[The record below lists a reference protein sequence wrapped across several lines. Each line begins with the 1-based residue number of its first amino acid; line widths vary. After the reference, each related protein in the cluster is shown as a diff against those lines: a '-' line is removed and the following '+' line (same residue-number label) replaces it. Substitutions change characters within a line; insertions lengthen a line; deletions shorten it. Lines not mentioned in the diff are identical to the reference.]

1 MEILQNN
8 TIFKKNKGLK
18 KFIACNLILFSFSL
32 FSQDLIRSNNS
43 STIHS
48 NSNLILHS
56 IGQTIAPEFND
67 IIYFGFRSPL
77 TFSNTVENLMSA
89 SLYPNPT
96 KFFINI
102 DSSLELTN
110 FYIHSLDG
118 KVLKKGKINPNYNS
132 ISIIE
137 LPKGVFIVSIYS
149 KGNILALKEKVIK
162 E

>member
-18 KFIACNLILFSFSL
+18 KFIVCNLILFSFSL
-32 FSQDLIRSNNS
+32 CSQDLIRSNNS

-77 TFSNTVENLMSA
+77 TFSNTVENLMLTSI
-89 SLYPNPT
+89 YPNPT

-118 KVLKKGKINPNYNS
+118 KVLKKGKINPNYNLS
-132 ISIIE
+132 LIHI
-137 LPKGVFIVSIYS
+137 
-149 KGNILALKEKVIK
+149 
-162 E
+162 

>member
-1 MEILQNN
+1 M
-8 TIFKKNKGLK
+8 
-18 KFIACNLILFSFSL
+18 
-32 FSQDLIRSNNS
+32 
-43 STIHS
+43 ST
-48 NSNLILHS
+48 S
-56 IGQTIAPEFND
+56 I
-67 IIYFGFRSPL
+67 
-77 TFSNTVENLMSA
+77 
-89 SLYPNPT
+89 YPNPT

-137 LPKGVFIVSIYS
+137 LPKGGFIVSIYS

>member
-18 KFIACNLILFSFSL
+18 KFIVCNLILFSFSL
-32 FSQDLIRSNNS
+32 YSQDLIRSNNS

-56 IGQTIAPEFND
+56 IGQTIASEFND

-77 TFSNTVENLMSA
+77 TFSNTVENLMST
-89 SLYPNPT
+89 SIYPNPT

-132 ISIIE
+132 IPIIE